1 MDIRS
6 YAAILR
12 RQWLI
17 AIGCV
22 VMGLMSALIVS
33 GLTRP
38 QYEASTQLFVTATGG
53 SSVMEA
59 YQGNLF
65 GQQRAEAYAKLA
77 AGRQVAQRTINALQ
91 VDMQADDLM
100 GMVDAER
107 VAGDT
112 VLIAIRV
119 RNPNPDMA
127 RDLANSVAQQTTQLV
142 EELETSPRGG
152 LPAATTVLVD
162 QAVAPTSPVEPNWYR
177 NVLVGLLGG
186 ALIGLVAAVV
196 RDRLDGSTTSDM
208 DAAAGLDVRALG
220 SVPPRPRTG
229 PAIPVS
235 SSEPEVVEAFRAIRT
250 NVLATG
256 NGTGLASHTIVVAE
270 PTGGGAA
277 TTVALGLASALA
289 ESGRSV
295 CLVDC
300 DLRDRRA
307 SRAFGLTELRGVG
320 DLLDGSRRFDEK
332 LVDVGVPHLSFL
344 PAGRVSTSTP
354 GELLSRED
362 MAELIKQLS
371 STFNFVLID
380 APPVLSNSDT
390 SVIAGWTRGVLLVA
404 RANSTRKADLES
416 AATKLRM
423 AGSEPLGIVLTEQK
437 RSSFASV

>member
-6 YAAILR
+6 YSAILR

-112 VLIAIRV
+112 VLIAIKV

-320 DLLDGSRRFDEK
+320 TCWTGRAGSTRSWSTSASHTCRSSRRAGSRHRH
-332 LVDVGVPHLSFL
+332 P
-344 PAGRVSTSTP
+344 
-354 GELLSRED
+354 
-362 MAELIKQLS
+362 
-371 STFNFVLID
+371 
-380 APPVLSNSDT
+380 
-390 SVIAGWTRGVLLVA
+390 
-404 RANSTRKADLES
+404 ANS
-416 AATKLRM
+416 
-423 AGSEPLGIVLTEQK
+423 
-437 RSSFASV
+437 